1 MKDLKFEIFLKEK
14 KKKNFK
20 ETFMLKKNTLCFLV
34 ITSFL

>member
-14 KKKNFK
+14 KTNFK